1 MIQSPA
7 LRRFLGHHRQL
18 QFVVVA
24 ATAAFLTY
32 CSIYGFRKPFTA
44 ASFEGQELAGIHYK
58 ILLVVA
64 QVAGYAISKFIG
76 IGVIAGLG
84 IQNRGRLL
92 LVVAL
97 VAELALLGFAA
108 TPRPWNIIWMFIN
121 GLPLG
126 MAWGLVFSYLEGRR
140 STDIL
145 ASVLCVNFIISSGI
159 SKTTG
164 RWLITGC
171 HIQEAWMPFFAGLI
185 FLPILAVCVWVLEHI
200 PAPSEEDR
208 QSRSE
213 RVRMSKQEQRIL
225 FRRFAPGMI
234 LLTGIYLVL
243 TIVRDIRDN
252 FAVEIW
258 TDLGFGGQP
267 ALLTTA
273 EIPVALA
280 CLAGIASMAAIASHF
295 RALGV
300 IHIMTIGGAIL
311 LFISTYLFS
320 LGTLSPLWWMII
332 SGSGLFLPYLLFNGV
347 LFDRLLAAFREN
359 GNVGFLMYIADSI
372 GYLGSAAVLF
382 LKNFG
387 AGRQSWLE
395 YFTALCYGSS
405 IIILLLG
412 LASWYY
418 LSRKYHTENII
429 TCKTTSMMSP

>member
-1 MIQSPA
+1 MVYSPA
-7 LRRFLGHHRQL
+7 LKRHLGHSRPIQL
-18 QFVVVA
+18 VVVA
-24 ATAAFLTY
+24 AAAAFLSY

-44 ASFEGQELAGIHYK
+44 ASFDGREFAGVHYK

-64 QVAGYAISKFIG
+64 QVTGYALSKFIG

-84 IQNRGRLL
+84 VRHRARLL
-92 LVVAL
+92 MGVAL
-97 VAELALLGFAA
+97 VAEVALLGFAV
-108 TPRPWNIIWMFIN
+108 TPYPWNILWMFMN

-140 STDIL
+140 TTDIL

-159 SKTTG
+159 SKTAG
-164 RWLITGC
+164 RWLISSC
-171 HIQEAWMPFFAGLI
+171 QVQEEWMPFIAGMI
-185 FLPILAVCVWVLEHI
+185 FLPVLAVCVWIMEHL
-200 PAPSEEDR
+200 PSPSEKDKE
-208 QSRSE
+208 SRSA
-213 RVRMSKQEQRIL
+213 RVTMSKQERKVL

-243 TIVRDIRDN
+243 TIVRDVRDN

-258 TDLGFGGQP
+258 SDLGFGGQP

-280 CLAGIASMAAIASHF
+280 CLAGIGSMAGISSHY

-300 IHIMTIGGAIL
+300 IHIMTIGGAL
-311 LFISTYLFS
+311 LLGSSTYLF
-320 LGTLSPLWWMII
+320 GTGIMSPLWWMII
-332 SGSGLFLPYLLFNGV
+332 SGSGLFLPYLLFNGI
-347 LFDRLLAAFREN
+347 LFDRLLATFKEP
-359 GNVGFLMYIADSI
+359 GNVGFLMYIADST

-382 LKNFG
+382 WKNFG

-395 YFTALCYGSS
+395 YYQVLCYGSS

-412 LASWYY
+412 LASWLY
-418 LSRKYHTENII
+418 LSRKYHSENR
-429 TCKTTSMMSP
+429 

>member
-1 MIQSPA
+1 MVYSPA
-7 LRRFLGHHRQL
+7 LKRHLGHSRPIQL
-18 QFVVVA
+18 VVVA
-24 ATAAFLTY
+24 AAAAFLSY

-44 ASFEGQELAGIHYK
+44 ASFDGREFAGVHYK

-64 QVAGYAISKFIG
+64 QVTGYALSKFIG

-84 IQNRGRLL
+84 VRHRARLL
-92 LVVAL
+92 MGVAL
-97 VAELALLGFAA
+97 VAEVALLGFAV
-108 TPRPWNIIWMFIN
+108 TPYPWNILWMFMN

-140 STDIL
+140 TTDIL

-159 SKTTG
+159 SKTAG
-164 RWLITGC
+164 RWLISSC
-171 HIQEAWMPFFAGLI
+171 QVQEEWMPFIAGMI
-185 FLPILAVCVWVLEHI
+185 FLPVLAVCVWIMEHL
-200 PAPSEEDR
+200 PSPSEKDKE
-208 QSRSE
+208 SRSA
-213 RVRMSKQEQRIL
+213 RVTMSKQERKVL

-243 TIVRDIRDN
+243 TIVRDVRDN

-258 TDLGFGGQP
+258 SDLGFGGQP

-280 CLAGIASMAAIASHF
+280 CLAGIGSMAGISRHY

-300 IHIMTIGGAIL
+300 IHIMTISGAL
-311 LFISTYLFS
+311 LLGSSTYLF
-320 LGTLSPLWWMII
+320 GTGIMSPLWWMII
-332 SGSGLFLPYLLFNGV
+332 SGSGLFLPYLLFNGI
-347 LFDRLLAAFREN
+347 LFDRLLATFKEP
-359 GNVGFLMYIADSI
+359 GNVGFLMYIADST

-382 LKNFG
+382 WKNFG

-395 YFTALCYGSS
+395 YYQVLCYGSS

-412 LASWYY
+412 LASWLY
-418 LSRKYHTENII
+418 LSRKYHSENR
-429 TCKTTSMMSP
+429 

>member
-1 MIQSPA
+1 MVYSTA
-7 LRRFLGHHRQL
+7 LKRHLGHSRPIQL
-18 QFVVVA
+18 VVVA
-24 ATAAFLTY
+24 AAAAFLSY

-44 ASFEGQELAGIHYK
+44 ASFDGREFAGVHYK

-64 QVAGYAISKFIG
+64 QVTGYALSKFIG

-84 IQNRGRLL
+84 VRHRARLL
-92 LVVAL
+92 MGVAL
-97 VAELALLGFAA
+97 FAEVALLGFAV
-108 TPRPWNIIWMFIN
+108 TPYPWNILWMFMN

-140 STDIL
+140 TTDIL

-159 SKTTG
+159 SKTAG
-164 RWLITGC
+164 RWLISSC
-171 HIQEAWMPFFAGLI
+171 QVQEEWMPFIAGMI
-185 FLPILAVCVWVLEHI
+185 FLPVLAVCVWIMEHL
-200 PAPSEEDR
+200 PSPSEKDKE
-208 QSRSE
+208 SRSA
-213 RVRMSKQEQRIL
+213 RVTMSKQERKVL

-243 TIVRDIRDN
+243 TIVRDVRDN

-258 TDLGFGGQP
+258 SDLGFGGQP

-280 CLAGIASMAAIASHF
+280 CLAGIGSMAGISSHY

-300 IHIMTIGGAIL
+300 IHIMTIGGAL
-311 LFISTYLFS
+311 LLGSSTYLF
-320 LGTLSPLWWMII
+320 GAGIVSPLWWMII
-332 SGSGLFLPYLLFNGV
+332 SGSGLFLPYLLFNGI
-347 LFDRLLAAFREN
+347 LFDRLLATFKEP
-359 GNVGFLMYIADSI
+359 GNVGFLMYIADST

-382 LKNFG
+382 WKNFG

-395 YFTALCYGSS
+395 YYQVLCYGSS

-412 LASWYY
+412 LASWLY
-418 LSRKYHTENII
+418 LSRKYHSENR
-429 TCKTTSMMSP
+429 